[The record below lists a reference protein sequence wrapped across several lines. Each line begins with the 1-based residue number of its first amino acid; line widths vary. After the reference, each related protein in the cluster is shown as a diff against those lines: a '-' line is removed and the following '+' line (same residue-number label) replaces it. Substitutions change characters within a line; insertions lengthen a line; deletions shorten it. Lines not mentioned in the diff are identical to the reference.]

1 MSDLPSQNNAET
13 TVKNKLATT
22 TVRAGINTDLHH
34 GAVVAPIHLSST
46 YSLKGFNE
54 KRQFDYSRTGNPTRS
69 TFAQAIADL
78 EQGSV
83 GIATSTGMAAV
94 NLLCQLLTTEDRVLI
109 PHDCYG
115 GSYRLFTHL
124 AKRGLFKVSVV
135 DQNDQ
140 QALQQALSLKPK
152 LVLIET
158 PSNPLLRIVDIEKI
172 AKLSHE
178 VGAVVAV
185 DNTFLS
191 PALQQPLLLGADIVF
206 HSTTKYINGHSD
218 VVGGVLVAKDKAL
231 GEELAWWANC
241 IGITG
246 SAFDSYLAL
255 RGLKTLVVRMKQHEN
270 NAAQVA
276 KFLQNHPAIEQ
287 VYFPGLSDHPNHD
300 IAARQQQGFGA
311 MLSFEVK
318 GGVEAVKRLF
328 AHLNLFT
335 LAQSLGGVESLIS
348 HPSTM
353 THAGME
359 IEAQLEAGITQ
370 SLVRISVGIEDIEDI
385 LNDLDTGLRASQQGS
400 NNETGE
406 KEKVAQASPVNLE
419 INAQDATKRV
429 NQELSGKTDSNSA
442 SKASSQNLTP
452 AFNGFW

>member
-1 MSDLPSQNNAET
+1 MKALNDPRDQQNTENA
-13 TVKNKLATT
+13 VKKLATT

-34 GAVVAPIHLSST
+34 GAVIAPIHLSST

-54 KRQFDYSRTGNPTRS
+54 KRQFDYSRTGNPTRT

-94 NLLCQLLTTEDRVLI
+94 HLLCQLLSANDRVLI

-135 DQNDQ
+135 DQNDE
-140 QALQQALSLKPK
+140 QALAQALALKPK

-172 AKLSHE
+172 AAASHK
-178 VGAVVAV
+178 VGALVAV

-218 VVGGVLVAKDKAL
+218 VVGGVLVTKAQAL

-255 RGLKTLVVRMKQHEN
+255 RGLKTLAVRMKQHQR
-270 NAAQVA
+270 NAEQVA
-276 KFLQNHPAIEQ
+276 KFLQNHAAISQ
-287 VYFPGLSDHPNHD
+287 VYFPGLKDHPNHD
-300 IAARQQQGFGA
+300 IAIRQQSGFGA
-311 MLSFEVK
+311 MLSFELN
-318 GGVEAVKRLF
+318 GGVEAVKVLF
-328 AHLNLFT
+328 DKLELFT

-359 IEAQLEAGITQ
+359 LEAQLAAGITQ

-385 LNDLDTGLRASQQGS
+385 IDDLEQALTASQH
-400 NNETGE
+400 
-406 KEKVAQASPVNLE
+406 V
-419 INAQDATKRV
+419 
-429 NQELSGKTDSNSA
+429 NSA
-442 SKASSQNLTP
+442 ANSAASTLGNNPAVSANKNEVNKTAAENLTP
-452 AFNGFW
+452 AYNGFW